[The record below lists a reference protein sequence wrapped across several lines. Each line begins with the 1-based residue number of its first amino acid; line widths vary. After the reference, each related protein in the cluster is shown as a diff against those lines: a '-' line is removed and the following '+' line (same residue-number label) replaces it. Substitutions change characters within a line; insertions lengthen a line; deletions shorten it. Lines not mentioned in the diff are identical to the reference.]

1 MGKSL
6 TLRIMVALGVIQGVA
21 GLLRGFNWVQIGSD
35 IFRQG
40 LFLMPMIGAVAVMR
54 GVFIAGVALL
64 FLLFVVGAMLGKS
77 WAWWICLTAV
87 IVNLIVV
94 LSALAQGG
102 LVVEGIAWSVIPIIL
117 LVYLFSQT
125 GREALK
131 GA

>member
-6 TLRIMVALGVIQGVA
+6 TLKIMVALGVIQGVA
-21 GLLRGFNWVQIGSD
+21 GLLRGFNWVQFGSD

-40 LFLMPMIGAVAVMR
+40 LFLLPMIGAVAVMR
-54 GVFIAGVALL
+54 GVFIAGIALL
-64 FLLFVVGAMLGKS
+64 FLLFVVGALLGKS

-87 IVNLIVV
+87 VVNLIIV

-102 LVVEGIAWSVIPIIL
+102 LVAEGIAWSVIPVIL
-117 LVYLFSQT
+117 LFYLFSQT
-125 GREALK
+125 GREALR

>member
-6 TLRIMVALGVIQGVA
+6 TLKIMVTLGVVQGVA

-54 GVFIAGVALL
+54 GVFVAGVALL
-64 FLLFVVGAMLGKS
+64 FFLFVVGALLGKS